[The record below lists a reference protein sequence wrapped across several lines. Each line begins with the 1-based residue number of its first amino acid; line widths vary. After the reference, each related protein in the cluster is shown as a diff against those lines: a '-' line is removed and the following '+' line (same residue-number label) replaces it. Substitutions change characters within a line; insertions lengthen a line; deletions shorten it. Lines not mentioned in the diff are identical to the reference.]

1 MQDEPRKRRSLSHVG
16 GRADTAGPR
25 AEADLL
31 AHALDVEPA
40 TDADDDAARSHVH
53 GFHTYPA
60 RMHPT
65 TAARLVRAFAPPG
78 GRVYDPFCGSG
89 TVLVEA
95 ILAGRAALGSD
106 LNPLAVRLARC
117 KSRPRTEAEVEYLV
131 ARAAEVV
138 QHAEDRRRARAGAT
152 RRYPPEDV
160 ELFDPHVLLEL
171 DSLRAK
177 IESLPDEPTTL
188 DLGLVLSAILMK
200 VSRRPGDTSGGVVV
214 RRIRAGFAS
223 KVFMQKAEDWATR
236 LGAFSRAL
244 PSPLPP
250 RGDVSLDDATVLK
263 APRDGV
269 ADAVVT
275 SPPYAATYDYLYH
288 HELRLRW
295 LNLDAGMMVRGEI
308 GSRAAYRRMNAA
320 DGPAAWAW
328 ELSRFLKAVRRVL
341 KPGAPLVLVAADS
354 AVREVAIRADEIA
367 ADVSRDCGFE
377 PVARASQARPHFHE
391 PSAMAFA
398 DRPRFEHAL
407 LLRRNLSQVT
417 PCPSPSSAPVAA
429 PA

>member
-1 MQDEPRKRRSLSHVG
+1 MSDEPKRRRSLSHVG
-16 GRADTAGPR
+16 GHTDTAGPR
-25 AEADLL
+25 AEAEKL
-31 AHALDVEPA
+31 AHALDVAPA
-40 TDADDDAARSHVH
+40 TDADDDPARSHVH

-65 TAARLVRAFAPPG
+65 TAARLVRAFSPPG
-78 GRVYDPFCGSG
+78 GKVFDPFCGSG

-95 ILAGRAALGSD
+95 LLAGRAALGSD

-117 KSRPRTEAEVEYLV
+117 KTRPRTEPEVEYLV

-160 ELFDPHVLLEL
+160 DLFDPHVLLEL
-171 DSLRAK
+171 DSLRSK

-188 DLGLVLSAILMK
+188 DLALVLSAILMK
-200 VSRRPGDTSGGVVV
+200 VSRRAGDTSGAGVM
-214 RRIRAGFAS
+214 RKIRAGFAS
-223 KVFMQKAEDWATR
+223 KLFMQKAEDWATR

-244 PSPLPP
+244 PSPPPP

-263 APRDGV
+263 APRDEV
-269 ADAVVT
+269 ADAVIT

-295 LNLDAGMMVRGEI
+295 LNLDAGMLARGEI
-308 GSRAAYRRMNAA
+308 GGRAAYRRMNED

-354 AVREVAIRADEIA
+354 AVRNVAIRADEIA
-367 ADVSRDCGFE
+367 ADVAPGCGFN
-377 PVARASQARPHFHE
+377 PVARASQSRPHFHE
-391 PSAMAFA
+391 PSAAAFRT
-398 DRPRFEHAL
+398 RPRFEHAL
-407 LLRRNLSQVT
+407 LLRRS
-417 PCPSPSSAPVAA
+417 SPS
-429 PA
+429 

>member
-1 MQDEPRKRRSLSHVG
+1 MVLMNDGPRKRRSLSHVG
-16 GRADTAGPR
+16 GRTDTVGPR
-25 AEADLL
+25 AEAEKL
-31 AHALDVEPA
+31 AHALDVAPA
-40 TDADDDAARSHVH
+40 TDAEDDPARSHVH

-78 GRVYDPFCGSG
+78 GRVFDPFCGSG

-95 ILAGRAALGSD
+95 MLAGRAALGSD

-117 KSRPRTEAEVEYLV
+117 KTRPRTEPEVEYLV

-177 IESLPDEPTTL
+177 IETLPDEPTTL
-188 DLGLVLSAILMK
+188 DLALVLSAILMK
-200 VSRRPGDTSGGVVV
+200 VSRRPGDTSGAVVG
-214 RRIRAGFAS
+214 RKIRAGFAA
-223 KVFMQKAEDWATR
+223 KLFMQKAEDWATR
-236 LGAFSRAL
+236 LGAFSRGL
-244 PSPLPP
+244 PAPPPP

-263 APRDGV
+263 APRDGA
-269 ADAVVT
+269 ADAAVT

-295 LNLDAGMMVRGEI
+295 LGLDAGMLARGEI
-308 GSRAAYRRMNAA
+308 GGRAAYRRMNEA

-328 ELSRFLKAVRRVL
+328 ELSRFLRAVHRVL
-341 KPGAPLVLVAADS
+341 KPGSPLVLVMADS
-354 AVREVAIRADEIA
+354 AVRTVAIRADAIA
-367 ADVSRDCGFE
+367 ADVAPGCGFE
-377 PVARASQARPHFHE
+377 PVARASQPRPHFHE
-391 PSAMAFA
+391 PSAAAFR
-398 DRPRFEHAL
+398 DRPRFEHAI
-407 LLRRNLSQVT
+407 LLRRG
-417 PCPSPSSAPVAA
+417 
-429 PA
+429 